1 MRSFKLSA
9 DNCVDRIVTLQSV
22 AFGFWRAVSLTSND
36 RWGAMDRRND
46 RQQEVWRKTWALHAA
61 VVFACCFGGVAFHA
75 VVLRAQTLFPEKTN
89 TAGDVDAQRTSPDT
103 VLHCPA
109 GTAEFRDETFD
120 SKVFGGPRH
129 YRIFLPTD
137 YDAVST
143 RYPVIYYL
151 HGHSD
156 RYTLED
162 YDHGED
168 TVPKICR
175 FVATHAVMVVG
186 VDGYIARDYTGFYGG
201 DPYDV
206 RRTGGDID
214 FGKYFLEQVAAID
227 ANYRTLTSRRYRAT
241 SGLSMGG
248 FMSLYLSARYPQII
262 GSCSAFNPGPEF
274 YAGEKGRRSLWRPK
288 DYVLSYQHTP
298 VRLVRASGDYI
309 SQYTE
314 ETRAAFAATPS
325 VEFEFRQDEYDRHW
339 ATSIAET
346 FDFHMRA
353 FADPS
358 LDTTPTRWNYAS
370 AFDRFNAWGYHVQAD
385 IAGPAMTYLQHV
397 SQAGMMVT
405 TRQWAPDGP
414 SAVCT
419 QLKLTTAGLYQRGA
433 TYKGIDLSLK
443 NDRIK
448 TKDLVADSQ
457 GKLHFATDCSGHEFG
472 ISGAGVN
479 AVQPPILLPV
489 TTHDHLR
496 LMPGKAL
503 TLPIRIWNPGAAPLK
518 HLRVELSSDYPTVQ
532 ILRGSA
538 DIPELKSGQVV
549 NLSSKFLVQ
558 FTSGDGDFAKTRLY
572 LNAVETTAI
581 GKPTSAAMH
590 TYFDVLVTPSN
601 LAAPLAVAVLDGRTK
616 TFPTFYQ
623 GVHGGG
629 TSVPRTVTEG
639 KGNGN
644 GELERGEQA
653 TIWLQ
658 VAQGLDPFDK
668 QNWCRA
674 KVYSDSPWITEIA
687 DLQENKGREWTSAQN
702 RTSVIELNPATPKGT
717 EVRAILDCETYSYTF
732 TPDVRYGTQPLY
744 QPYQFHG
751 HQLYLWIWKVP

>member
-1 MRSFKLSA
+1 
-9 DNCVDRIVTLQSV
+9 
-22 AFGFWRAVSLTSND
+22 
-36 RWGAMDRRND
+36 MDRRNVC
-46 RQQEVWRKTWALHAA
+46 RRILWSATQASLAPLILAW
-61 VVFACCFGGVAFHA
+61 CFGGVVFHA
-75 VVLRAQTLFPEKTN
+75 ATLRAQTVSPEKAGA
-89 TAGDVDAQRTSPDT
+89 AGDVEAQRTSRDT

-109 GTAEFRDETFD
+109 ATAEFRDETFD
-120 SKVFGGPRH
+120 SREFAGPRH
-129 YRIFLPTD
+129 YRIFLPTN

-175 FVATHAVMVVG
+175 FVATHAVIVVG
-186 VDGYIARDYTGFYGG
+186 VDGYVARDYTGFYGG

-214 FGKYFLEQVAAID
+214 FGKYFLEQVATID
-227 ANYRTLTSRRYRAT
+227 GHYRTLTSRRYRAT

-274 YAGEKGRRSLWRPK
+274 YVGEKGRRSLWRPK
-288 DYVLSYQHTP
+288 DYVLSFQHTP

-325 VEFEFRQDEYDRHW
+325 VDFEFRQDEYDRHW

-353 FADPS
+353 FADPA

-370 AFDRFNAWGYHVQAD
+370 AFDYFDAWGYHVQAD
-385 IAGPAMTYLQHV
+385 IAGPAMIYLKHV
-397 SQAGMMVT
+397 SQAGMLVT

-414 SAVCT
+414 PAVCT
-419 QLKLTTAGLYQRGA
+419 QLNVTTANLYQSGA
-433 TYKGIDLSLK
+433 SYKVYDLSLNGDRLTRK
-443 NDRIK
+443 NLI
-448 TKDLVADSQ
+448 ADPK
-457 GKLHFATDCSGHEFG
+457 GRLHLATDCNGHEFSF
-472 ISGAGVN
+472 SGEDIN
-479 AVQPPILLPV
+479 AVQSLILLPL
-489 TTHDHLR
+489 TTHDYRR
-496 LMPGKAL
+496 LMPGTPL
-503 TLPIRIWNPGAAPLK
+503 NLPIRIWNPGAAPLK
-518 HLRVELSSDYPTVQ
+518 NLHVELSSDYPTAQ
-532 ILRGSA
+532 ILRGSV
-538 DIPELKSGQVV
+538 DIPGLKPGETLD
-549 NLSSKFLVQ
+549 LSSRFLVQ
-558 FTSGDGDFAKTRLY
+558 FTAGGGDFARTRLY
-572 LNAVETTAI
+572 LNANAAT
-581 GKPTSAAMH
+581 GKDKPESAAMH
-590 TYFDVLVTPSN
+590 TYFDVLVAPSN
-601 LAAPLAVAVLDGRTK
+601 LAPPLAMAVLDGRTK

-639 KGNGN
+639 KGNRN
-644 GELERGEQA
+644 GELEPGEQA
-653 TIWLQ
+653 TVWVQ
-658 VAQGLDPFDK
+658 VRQGLDPFDK
-668 QNWCRA
+668 GNWCRA

-687 DLQENKGREWTSAQN
+687 DLQENKGREWTAAQN
-702 RTSVIELNPATPKGT
+702 RTSLIELNPATPKGT
-717 EVRAILDCETYSYTF
+717 EVNAILDCETYSYTF
-732 TPDVRYGTQPLY
+732 TPDVRYGTRPLY
-744 QPYQFHG
+744 QPYQFHR
-751 HQLYLWIWKVP
+751 HQLYLWTWKVP

>member
-1 MRSFKLSA
+1 ML
-9 DNCVDRIVTLQSV
+9 D
-22 AFGFWRAVSLTSND
+22 
-36 RWGAMDRRND
+36 
-46 RQQEVWRKTWALHAA
+46 
-61 VVFACCFGGVAFHA
+61 
-75 VVLRAQTLFPEKTN
+75 AQTASAKAASIP
-89 TAGDVDAQRTSPDT
+89 ADVEAQRASPDT
-103 VLHCPA
+103 VLHCPTA
-109 GTAEFRDETFD
+109 TAEFRDETFH
-120 SKVFGGPRH
+120 SKVFGGSRH
-129 YRIFLPTD
+129 YRIFLPMN

-175 FVATHAVMVVG
+175 FVATHAVIVVG

-248 FMSLYLSARYPQII
+248 FMSLYLSARYPQLI

-274 YAGEKGRRSLWRPK
+274 YVGEKGRRSLWRPK
-288 DYVLSYQHTP
+288 DYVSSFQHTP
-298 VRLVRASGDYI
+298 VRLIRASGDYI

-325 VEFEFRQDEYDRHW
+325 VDFAFRQDEYNRHW
-339 ATSIAET
+339 ATSIGET

-353 FADPS
+353 FANPA
-358 LDTTPTRWNYAS
+358 LDTTPIHWNYAS
-370 AFDRFNAWGYHVQAD
+370 AFDRFDAWGYHVQAD
-385 IAGPAMTYLQHV
+385 IVGPAMIYLKDV
-397 SQAGMMVT
+397 RQAGMRVT

-414 SAVCT
+414 PAACT
-419 QLKLTTAGLYQRGA
+419 QLTVTTAGLYQSRA
-433 TYKGIDLSLK
+433 TYKTYDLSLK
-443 NDRIK
+443 DDRV
-448 TKDLVADSQ
+448 TPKDLVADPQ
-457 GKLHFATDCSGHEFG
+457 GRLHLTTDCSGHEFSFSGKG
-472 ISGAGVN
+472 INSE
-479 AVQPPILLPV
+479 QPPILLPL
-489 TTHDHLR
+489 TTHDRLR
-496 LMPGKAL
+496 LMPGKPL
-503 TLPIRIWNPGAAPLK
+503 NLPIRLWNPGPEPLK
-518 HLRVELSSDYPTVQ
+518 NLHVELTSDYPTVQ
-532 ILRGSA
+532 ILRGSV
-538 DIPELKSGQVV
+538 DVPELKPGQVAD
-549 NLSSKFLVQ
+549 LGSRFLVQ
-558 FTSGDGDFAKTRLY
+558 FASGDGDFARTRVY
-572 LNAVETTAI
+572 LNASSAMANNNSE
-581 GKPTSAAMH
+581 SAALQ
-590 TYFDVLVTPSN
+590 TYFDVLVAPSN
-601 LAAPLAVAVLDGRTK
+601 LAAPLSVAVVDGRTK

-644 GELERGEQA
+644 GVLDPGEQA
-653 TIWLQ
+653 TIWVQ
-658 VAQGLDPFDK
+658 TVQGIDPFDK
-668 QNWCRA
+668 GNWCRA
-674 KVYSDSPWITEIA
+674 KVYTDSPWITEIA

-702 RTSVIELNPATPKGT
+702 RTSVIKLNPATPKGT
-717 EVRAILDCETYSYTF
+717 EVHAILDCETYSFTF

-744 QPYQFHG
+744 QPYQFHR
-751 HQLYLWIWKVP
+751 HQLYLWTWKAP